1 MTRRTLLAALI
12 ALVIGAPTEAA
23 GADSLT
29 VLAASSLTDALSR
42 AGAAWTAKGHAEISF
57 SFDGSSRLA
66 KQVEAGIPADAFFSA
81 DRDWMDYLQERGLVE
96 ASTRVD
102 LLGNTLVLVEPA
114 AMPASVREPS
124 DLLRPALVH
133 LALAG
138 ESVPAGKYGRAAL
151 RAAGVWE
158 AVEARVVQGDN
169 VRTVLSWVASGNAEA
184 GVVYATDAKVEPK
197 VRVAFTFPPS
207 SHPPIVYPAAV
218 LKGAQNAQAAA
229 DFLAFCRSPEGMA
242 IFTAAGFV
250 AAPVAP

>member
-23 GADSLT
+23 GADRLT

-42 AGAAWTAKGHAEISF
+42 AGAAWTAKGHAEIRF

-81 DRDWMDYLQERGLVE
+81 DRDWMDYLQQRGLVE

-151 RAAGVWE
+151 RASGVWE

-207 SHPPIVYPAAV
+207 SHPAIVYPAAV

-229 DFLAFCRSPEGMA
+229 DFLAFCRSAEGMA
-242 IFTAAGFV
+242 IFAAAGFV
-250 AAPVAP
+250 AAPAGP